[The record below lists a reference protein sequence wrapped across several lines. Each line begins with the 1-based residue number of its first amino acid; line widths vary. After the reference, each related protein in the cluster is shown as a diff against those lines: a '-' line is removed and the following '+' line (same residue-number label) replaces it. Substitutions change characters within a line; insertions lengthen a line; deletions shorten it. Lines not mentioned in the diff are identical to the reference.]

1 MQDNI
6 WFQFKIANLSKSEI
20 NLSVY
25 CSPSVTVSA
34 PVCDAD
40 GPPPNPLVSNQS
52 LINHIPHLSISDHT
66 VPPILDYQSPPPHLP
81 SPPSNPPPSHQ
92 QRHCFPA
99 DPTCSLPV
107 LNYPPPS
114 HPPCTLILFCPTTFL
129 GCFFHNRLKHFFVV
143 FI

>member
-6 WFQFKIANLSKSEI
+6 WFQFTIANLSKSEI

-40 GPPPNPLVSNQS
+40 GSPPNPLVSNQS
-52 LINHIPHLSISDHT
+52 LINHIPQLSISDHT

-81 SPPSNPPPSHQ
+81 SPPYHPPPSHQ
-92 QRHCFPA
+92 QRHCFPS

-114 HPPCTLILFCPTTFL
+114 HPPCTLILFYPTTFSA
-129 GCFFHNRLKHFFVV
+129 VS
-143 FI
+143 FITD